1 MLDRIDL
8 CAETKEVPFQQLQ
21 SADRQESSAQIREQV
36 SRARQIQLV
45 RYKGTKI
52 QFNSQLDVEG
62 IKRYCSINKEEQEFM
77 GEVYHRLD
85 LTARSYHR
93 ILKVA
98 RTIADLEGADKI
110 TRAHLSEAVCYRM
123 ADKKFWTR

>member
-1 MLDRIDL
+1 
-8 CAETKEVPFQQLQ
+8 
-21 SADRQESSAQIREQV
+21 
-36 SRARQIQLV
+36 
-45 RYKGTKI
+45 
-52 QFNSQLDVEG
+52 
-62 IKRYCSINKEEQEFM
+62 M

-98 RTIADLEGADKI
+98 RTIADLEGMDKI
-110 TRAHLSEAVCYRM
+110 TRKHLSEAVCYRM